1 MGKEEKKRYRQIL
14 SVAEFLAEISP
25 EPIKNSDQ
33 ICRLLDEAVA
43 VNVPLRL
50 RNQDYGEIDAIKA
63 KEIYANLNERD
74 KQEIL
79 KKVNKEIYKN
89 IRDYNAGDA
98 IEDRLDKYG
107 KSKDI
112 EVEIVEFVEYN
123 KNSIGIKAQIGGN
136 MYLFNFDGNIEELEE
151 YLKELVDVEAS
162 DKIKCPFCGTEYIR
176 SAVTQY
182 VEQCVCGAVVVTE
195 RDRDARGIMSHES
208 SKLWEAGC
216 QALRIP
222 KPKNLEYIFI
232 DEYFTNVKYAGHGTT
247 TFRTWFYKTP
257 WEKDPAF
264 EERAKR
270 GIVVTRRENDRNTL
284 ENYGEYRGYPVRVDV
299 YFPESGRKIDNAEIF
314 IDLGFHG
321 FPDITEL
328 DICHECQE
336 CTLNYNGDIFGVL
349 FDRLVNLFNLLDIP
363 GSPMPDGGYDAL
375 IGIDITL
382 GGIIDGDFSRLDE
395 VINHFEDISQ
405 EYKKFVEETA
415 RKCPKLRKNGGSS
428 NG

>member
-1 MGKEEKKRYRQIL
+1 M

-25 EPIKNSDQ
+25 EPIENSDQ

-63 KEIYANLNERD
+63 KEIYASLNERD

-89 IRDYNAGDA
+89 IGGYNAGDA

-112 EVEIVEFVEYN
+112 EVEIVDFVEYN
-123 KNSIGIKAQIGGN
+123 KNSIGIKVYIGGN

-162 DKIKCPFCGTEYIR
+162 DKIKCPFCGTEYVR
-176 SAVTQY
+176 SALTRY

-195 RDRDARGIMSHES
+195 RARDAKGIVSHES

-222 KPKNLEYIFI
+222 KPKNWEFIFI
-232 DEYFTNVKYAGHGTT
+232 DEYFTNVRYAGHGTT
-247 TFRTWFYKTP
+247 TFRTWFCKTP

-270 GIVVTRRENDRNTL
+270 GIVVTRRENDRETL

-299 YFPESGRKIDNAEIF
+299 YLPLIGRKIDNAGILV
-314 IDLGFHG
+314 DLGFHG
-321 FPDITEL
+321 FPDITKL
-328 DICHECQE
+328 DVCNECQE
-336 CTLNYNGDIFGVL
+336 CTLYYDDDICGVL
-349 FDRLVNLFNLLDIP
+349 FDRFNNLFQLLGIP
-363 GSPMPDGGYDAL
+363 ATPMPDGGYDAL
-375 IGIDITL
+375 IETDITL
-382 GGIIDGDFSRLDE
+382 GGIIEGDFSSLDK
-395 VINHFEDISQ
+395 VIDHFEDILQ
-405 EYKKFVEETA
+405 EYKKIVEEIA
-415 RKCPKLRKNGGSS
+415 RKCPELRKNGGSLH
-428 NG
+428 G